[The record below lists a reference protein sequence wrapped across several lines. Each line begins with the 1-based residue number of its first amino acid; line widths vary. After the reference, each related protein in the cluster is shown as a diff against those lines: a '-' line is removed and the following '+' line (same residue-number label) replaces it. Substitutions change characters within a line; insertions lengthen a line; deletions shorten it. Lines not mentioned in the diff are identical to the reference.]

1 MKPIYKKT
9 IFACYLGYV
18 IQAIVNNFIPLLFL
32 TFQEEYEISITK
44 ITMLITLNFM
54 IQLVVDLTS
63 AHFID
68 KIGYR
73 TAALLAHAF
82 TVMGLISLTFLPEL
96 FSDAFLGLMISVTIY
111 AIGGGLLEVL
121 LSPIIEALPTDDKEK
136 TMSLLHSFYCWG
148 YVFVVLFSTIFFQ
161 IFGIENWK
169 ILSLLWAIIP
179 IINFLSFTKVPI
191 LPLIEEKNASLSLME
206 LFRKPIFWLLMIVML
221 CAGASEQAVAQWA
234 STFAEQGLGVSKTVG
249 DLMGPMLF
257 ALFMGSS
264 RLLYGKYGEK
274 LNLYKAIAISSMLC
288 ILSYVFISLSP
299 LPFLSLLGCGLCGFS
314 VGILWPGTFS
324 IASSCLRK
332 GRTALFAFLALA
344 GDLGCSSGPTFVG
357 FIFNKSNGNFKLG
370 ILLALIFPVILLITL
385 LLLHIFK
392 QKERQLEIS
401 PTSQSL

>member
-1 MKPIYKKT
+1 
-9 IFACYLGYV
+9 
-18 IQAIVNNFIPLLFL
+18 
-32 TFQEEYEISITK
+32 
-44 ITMLITLNFM
+44 M

-82 TVMGLISLTFLPEL
+82 TVVGLISLTFLPEL

-148 YVFVVLFSTIFFQ
+148 YVLVVLFSTIFFQ

-169 ILSLLWAIIP
+169 ILSLLWAILP
-179 IINFLSFTKVPI
+179 IVNFLSFLKVPI

-206 LFRKPIFWLLMIVML
+206 LLKKPIFWLLMIVML

-274 LNLYKAIAISSMLC
+274 LNLYKAIALSSMLC

-299 LPFLSLLGCGLCGFS
+299 LPLLSLLACGLCGFS

-324 IASSCLRK
+324 IASSCLKR
-332 GRTALFAFLALA
+332 GGTALFAFLALA

-357 FIFNKSNGNFKLG
+357 FIFNKSHGNFKLG

-385 LLLHIFK
+385 LLLRIFN
-392 QKERQLEIS
+392 QKERELEIS
-401 PTSQSL
+401 STSPSL